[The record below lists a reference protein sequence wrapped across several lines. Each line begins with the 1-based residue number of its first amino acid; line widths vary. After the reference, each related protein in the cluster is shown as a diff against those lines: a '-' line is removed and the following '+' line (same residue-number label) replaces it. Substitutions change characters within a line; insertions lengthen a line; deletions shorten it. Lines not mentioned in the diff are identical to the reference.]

1 MICNPTKLS
10 KELTAAGITSTGCS
24 AEGIVWGPDGTTEIQ
39 TDPAV
44 AAIILAHDPTE
55 VPIPSME
62 DQITALQAQVDNQNQ
77 LIQDLLTNG

>member
-55 VPIPSME
+55 VPIPSLE
-62 DQITALQAQVDNQNQ
+62 EQVVTLQAQVELQDAI
-77 LIQDLLTNG
+77 IQELLTNG